1 MRTIKVE
8 TFNALM
14 AELADEFSKGKV
26 FQAEI
31 HSEGEVIEGLYEPSS
46 GAVYVDPVPNVVDT
60 LLHELLHR
68 RYPRWG
74 ERRVSD
80 TAHRLV
86 TAMSDEERRVWYRRY
101 KKAAKARRRPVKVV
115 TE

>member
-1 MRTIKVE
+1 MRTIKAE

-14 AELADEFSKGKV
+14 VELRAEFANGKV
-26 FQAEI
+26 YQAEI
-31 HSEGEVIEGLYEPSS
+31 HSDGELVEGLFQPST
-46 GAVYVDPVPNVVDT
+46 GAVYVDPAPNVVDT

-80 TAHRLV
+80 TARRLV
-86 TAMSDEERRVWYRRY
+86 TAMSDDERRWWYRAYRRV
-101 KKAAKARRRPVKVV
+101 AKRRRPVKV
-115 TE
+115 EIE

>member
-1 MRTIKVE
+1 MKSIKVE

-14 AELADEFSKGKV
+14 AELRTEFAHGNV

-31 HSEGEVIEGLYEPSS
+31 HSEGELVEGLYEPAS

-60 LLHELLHR
+60 LIHELLHR

-74 ERRVSD
+74 EKRVSE
-80 TAHRLV
+80 TAHKLV
-86 TAMSDEERRVWYRRY
+86 TSMSDEERRAWYRAY
-101 KKAAKARRRPVKVV
+101 KKVARKMTRPVRVDA
-115 TE
+115 

>member
-1 MRTIKVE
+1 MRTIKAE

-14 AELADEFSKGKV
+14 AELRTEFAKGKV
-26 FQAEI
+26 YQAEI
-31 HSEGEVIEGLYEPSS
+31 HSDGELVEGLYQPSN
-46 GAVYVDPVPNVVDT
+46 GAVYVDPAPNVVDT

-80 TAHRLV
+80 TARRLV
-86 TAMSDEERRVWYRRY
+86 TAMSDVERRLWYLAY
-101 KKAAKARRRPVKVV
+101 KRVAKRRRPVKVNV
-115 TE
+115 E